1 MLDGIRDFISGLSNN
16 LQGAFW
22 LFMSVFAFTTM
33 AALAKYLGNDFHAFQ
48 ISFFRASFSLIVILP
63 FLINAGLSQG
73 GIKTKVP
80 LLQIARGTISALGIM
95 MGFYA
100 IVNMPLADAQ
110 AIRFS
115 SSLFVVPLAAI
126 FLNEK
131 VSIFLLKFQIKTT
144 YTHVRY

>member
-1 MLDGIRDFISGLSNN
+1 MFDKIRDSISGLSNN

-63 FLINAGLSQG
+63 FLIKAGLSQG

-80 LLQIARGTISALGIM
+80 ILQIARGIISALGIM
-95 MGFYA
+95 MGF
-100 IVNMPLADAQ
+100 L
-110 AIRFS
+110 
-115 SSLFVVPLAAI
+115 SLI
-126 FLNEK
+126 H
-131 VSIFLLKFQIKTT
+131 I
-144 YTHVRY
+144 